1 MSEGGNLLKTRYY
14 LLPERGG
21 GGGSED
27 FEGDLVVFM
36 SNGQGE

>member
-21 GGGSED
+21 RGSED

-36 SNGQGE
+36 SNGQGG

>member
-14 LLPERGG
+14 LLPERGR
-21 GGGSED
+21 GGSED

-36 SNGQGE
+36 SNDQGE